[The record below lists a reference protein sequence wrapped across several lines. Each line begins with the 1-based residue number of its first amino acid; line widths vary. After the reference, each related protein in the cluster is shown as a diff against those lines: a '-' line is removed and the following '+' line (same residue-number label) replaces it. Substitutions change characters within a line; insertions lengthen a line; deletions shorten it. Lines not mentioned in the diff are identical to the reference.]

1 MSSKRKVEDSLQNL
15 RKAVDKLESALKIV
29 VDRELVMEGTVH
41 RFEMTVELIWKT
53 LQRALQY
60 EGIFPKTPRESLK
73 KAFSAGLLTN
83 EIVWQDLLDKRN
95 TTSHEYLDEEFIED
109 NYEDIKNIFPHLKT
123 LLEFLENRYK

>member
-15 RKAVDKLESALKIV
+15 KKAVGKLESALKIP

-53 LQRALQY
+53 LKRALQY
-60 EGIFPKTPRESLK
+60 EGFSPTTPRETLQ
-73 KAFSAGLLTN
+73 KAFTAGWLTN

-109 NYEDIKNIFPHLKT
+109 NYEDIKQVFPYIRT